1 MKNYLKLFL
10 AISSIHIF
18 LLLFGYDHLA
28 VFSKPLLL
36 PCLMMAVFSAPTFN
50 TKKGLLSALSFSW
63 IGDVLLIFTELAELF
78 FILGLVS
85 FLISHVFYIVLFF
98 KQDASKPMKKG
109 VFAIGALLVALYLG
123 SFLSVIIPYLG
134 EHKIPVIVYGT
145 VISIMLVTAI
155 RGTLVWKSNANLL
168 ILLGAIAFVASDSLL
183 AFNKFYAPYACA
195 SSLIMITYLVAQY
208 SITRGVL
215 RLNGN

>member
-1 MKNYLKLFL
+1 MKNYLNLFL
-10 AISSIHIF
+10 GISSIHIF

-36 PCLMMAVFSAPTFN
+36 PCLILAAYSAKAFP
-50 TKKGLLSALSFSW
+50 TKKLLIIALLFSW
-63 IGDVLLIFTELAELF
+63 LGDVLLIFTERAELY

-98 KQDASKPMKKG
+98 KQDSSKPMKKG
-109 VFAIGALLVALYLG
+109 VFAIGALFVAVYLG

-134 EHKIPVIVYGT
+134 DLKMPVIVYGS

-155 RGTLVWKSNANLL
+155 RGALIWKSNANLL

-183 AFNKFYAPYACA
+183 AFNKFYTPYAYA

-208 SITRGVL
+208 CITRGIL
-215 RLNGN
+215 QLNGN